1 MRLWLTQV
9 LAWLIALAVLAGA
22 GWFTWQRW
30 TAAPAAAAATGGRSA
45 GSVPVEVADVG
56 VGTLVDRRTFTAT
69 MEPRATFV
77 VAPKITGRLEK
88 LHVSASDTI
97 KTGQVIAEIDDAEYQ
112 QEVARAQAELVVGQA
127 RLAQAKSALE
137 IARREHSR
145 LESLRDRKVASESE
159 LDAALATMQA
169 READVKAAEAELDRH
184 QANLSSAK
192 IMLSYTRIH
201 VAWEDDQGPRV
212 VGERFVDA
220 GAMMTP
226 NTSIISVID
235 LDPMV
240 ASFFVTEKEYGR
252 LKLDMPATITT
263 VAHRG
268 RTFTGK
274 VIRLAPLFREL
285 SRQARV
291 EIDVPNPDGEL
302 KPGMF
307 ARIDIELGRADNAT
321 WVPVQA
327 IVKRQGNAGVFLVS
341 DDGGTVRFIPTETGI
356 EDGRKVQVLKPALSG
371 RVVTLGHHLL
381 LDKSKI
387 SIADTP
393 SAGGSTE

>member
-1 MRLWLTQV
+1 
-9 LAWLIALAVLAGA
+9 
-22 GWFTWQRW
+22 
-30 TAAPAAAAATGGRSA
+30 
-45 GSVPVEVADVG
+45 
-56 VGTLVDRRTFTAT
+56 
-69 MEPRATFV
+69 
-77 VAPKITGRLEK
+77 
-88 LHVSASDTI
+88 
-97 KTGQVIAEIDDAEYQ
+97 
-112 QEVARAQAELVVGQA
+112 
-127 RLAQAKSALE
+127 
-137 IARREHSR
+137 
-145 LESLRDRKVASESE
+145 
-159 LDAALATMQA
+159 
-169 READVKAAEAELDRH
+169 
-184 QANLSSAK
+184 
-192 IMLSYTRIH
+192 
-201 VAWEDDQGPRV
+201 
-212 VGERFVDA
+212 
-220 GAMMTP
+220 
-226 NTSIISVID
+226 
-235 LDPMV
+235 
-240 ASFFVTEKEYGR
+240 
-252 LKLDMPATITT
+252 
-263 VAHRG
+263 
-268 RTFTGK
+268 